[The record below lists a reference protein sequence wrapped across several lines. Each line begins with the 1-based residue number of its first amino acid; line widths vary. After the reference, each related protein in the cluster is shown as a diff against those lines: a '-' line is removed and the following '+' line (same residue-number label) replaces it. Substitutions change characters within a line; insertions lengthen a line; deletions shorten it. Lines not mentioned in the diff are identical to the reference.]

1 MVLSPSRRVLTSAAL
16 GLMAGLLLTLP
27 AGADTLTPTRFDDPQ
42 PAKKCKPTDCSL
54 REAIRTANNLNGRD
68 TVELEKGTYKLEIP
82 PANNALNASG
92 QLFSVDKLLLRGAGP
107 RETKIDAKGIDR
119 VIAFGSK
126 SVVQNLTLKGGNAS
140 ASPYHD
146 SRGGAI
152 IDLSD
157 KLALKNVVLR
167 NNTAQFGGAI
177 SAVGTELTIKE
188 STIADNSATEGGGIH
203 LPSRNGPTPVI
214 YLRSSTVSGNFAVKG
229 GGIAVDGSAVFG
241 PTVPILQG
249 FNSTVAGNFASG
261 DAGGVLSDNGAS
273 VIFSNSTIAY
283 NMADQD
289 SFGGGAG
296 GGVRQ
301 FGGAFFNLYDSIVA
315 SNTVGSSG
323 TDAACAGN
331 FSGDGNVLTAAAGC
345 GSFSAGTNQSVGSA
359 LIDPLA
365 DNGGPTETIK
375 LLATSPALGY
385 ATDCPSTDQR
395 GVKRPETDC
404 DSGSFER
411 KGP

>member
-1 MVLSPSRRVLTSAAL
+1 MSLTRARRGLGRASLVILSCTLLASSAQ
-16 GLMAGLLLTLP
+16 
-27 AGADTLTPTRFDDPQ
+27 ADTLTPTRFDDPE
-42 PAKKCKPTDCSL
+42 PAKKCKPADCSL
-54 REAIRTANNLNGRD
+54 REAIRTSNNLRGRD
-68 TVELEKGTYKLEIP
+68 TIELGKGTYTLEIP
-82 PANNALNASG
+82 PADNGANASG
-92 QLFSVDKLLLRGAGP
+92 QLLSSDKLLLRGAGP
-107 RETKIDAKGIDR
+107 LKTKIDAKGLDR
-119 VIAFGSK
+119 VIATGDEATI
-126 SVVQNLTLKGGNAS
+126 QNLTLKGGDAGAN
-140 ASPYHD
+140 PFHT

-152 IDLSD
+152 LSVSD
-157 KLALKNVVLR
+157 RLTLNNVVLKD
-167 NNTAQFGGAI
+167 NAAQFGGAI
-177 SAVGTELTIKE
+177 SAAGAEMTIKQ
-188 STIADNSATEGGGIH
+188 STIADNNASEGGGIH
-203 LPSRNGPTPVI
+203 LSSRIGTTPVV
-214 YLRSSTVSGNFAVKG
+214 YLRSSTVSGNFAAKG
-229 GGIAVDGSAVFG
+229 GGIAVDGSATFG

-289 SFGGGAG
+289 SIGGGAG

-301 FGGAFFNLYDSIVA
+301 FGGAFFNLYDSVVA
-315 SNTVGSSG
+315 SNTVGSTG

-345 GSFSAGTNQSVGSA
+345 GSFDAGTNQFVGSA

-365 DNGGPTETIK
+365 DNGGPTKTIK
-375 LLATSPALGY
+375 LLPLSPALGY
-385 ATDCPSTDQR
+385 ATNCPSTDQR
-395 GVKRPETDC
+395 GVKRPETEC

>member
-1 MVLSPSRRVLTSAAL
+1 MYLIWARRGLCGAAITIASCTLLASSAQAN
-16 GLMAGLLLTLP
+16 
-27 AGADTLTPTRFDDPQ
+27 TLTPTRFDDPQ
-42 PAKKCKPTDCSL
+42 PAKKCKPNDCSL

-68 TVELEKGTYKLEIP
+68 TIELEKGNYKLEIP
-82 PANNALNASG
+82 PADNGVNASG
-92 QLFSVDKLLLRGAGP
+92 QLFSADKLLLRGAGP

-119 VIAFGSK
+119 VIAIGGK
-126 SVVQNLTLKGGNAS
+126 TTVQNLTLKGGNAS

-152 IDLSD
+152 ISLAD
-157 KLALKNVVLR
+157 KLTLNNVVLKD
-167 NNTAQFGGAI
+167 NAAQYGGAI
-177 SAVGTELTIKE
+177 SAVGPELTIKE
-188 STIADNSATEGGGIH
+188 STIAENNATEGGGIH
-203 LPSRNGPTPVI
+203 LPSRNGATPVV

-229 GGIAVDGSAVFG
+229 GGIAVDGSAFFG

-283 NMADQD
+283 NRADQD
-289 SFGGGAG
+289 SFGGGSG

-315 SNTVGSSG
+315 SNTVGSTG

-331 FSGDGNVLTAAAGC
+331 FAGDGNVLTASAGC
-345 GSFSAGTNQSVGSA
+345 GSFSAGTNQFVGSA

-365 DNGGPTETIK
+365 DNGGPTETVK
-375 LLATSPALGY
+375 LLPLSPALGY

-395 GVKRPETDC
+395 GVNRPETDC